1 MSASLK
7 MLQICRS
14 CLKCRSSANSLTN
27 GFKITFPTRSIFSTT
42 NLLSRKKPNDPHQGE
57 SEDDPLDKTLQSA
70 AEDLSN
76 KISGEKGRHVATDL
90 IQKLK
95 MMKMTKPE
103 REDTNGQQNLGSILS
118 KMTTD
123 QVKHRGEGRSKRRGQ
138 RDDKRDNRKE
148 VQALSG
154 MFDDMS
160 AVRYQDSENYDY
172 HAMKKPNPQGVER
185 KYPDRK
191 SSDQR
196 GPRKWTRQP
205 GADRDFK
212 LFEGDRLGIFS
223 PEDIKTEVK
232 KEKET
237 LWDVLEKEELTKLQ
251 TAAPKNGFEEMIVWT
266 KQGKLWHFPIDNEQ
280 GWELEQ
286 KTGFHEHIFLEHLTE
301 DFPKKGPLRQ
311 FMNHV
316 VVALSK
322 NAFITAEQKR
332 EHIQWFREYFIEN
345 QDILQESLGENGLI
359 RNETL
364 SQLEA

>member
-1 MSASLK
+1 MF
-7 MLQICRS
+7 I
-14 CLKCRSSANSLTN
+14 TN
-27 GFKITFPTRSIFSTT
+27 LCFCQVLESTHSFGQVGNNPGIPQFKITFPARSIFSTT
-42 NLLSRKKPNDPHQGE
+42 NLLSRKKTDDPPQGE

-103 REDTNGQQNLGSILS
+103 REDTNMTNGQQNFGSILS

-123 QVKHRGEGRSKRRGQ
+123 QVKHRGEGRPKRRGQ

-212 LFEGDRLGIFS
+212 L
-223 PEDIKTEVK
+223 K
-232 KEKET
+232 K
-237 LWDVLEKEELTKLQ
+237 
-251 TAAPKNGFEEMIVWT
+251 
-266 KQGKLWHFPIDNEQ
+266 
-280 GWELEQ
+280 
-286 KTGFHEHIFLEHLTE
+286 
-301 DFPKKGPLRQ
+301 R
-311 FMNHV
+311 
-316 VVALSK
+316 
-322 NAFITAEQKR
+322 KR
-332 EHIQWFREYFIEN
+332 NIMGCI
-345 QDILQESLGENGLI
+345 GERRAYKVTNCS
-359 RNETL
+359 T
-364 SQLEA
+364 

>member
-14 CLKCRSSANSLTN
+14 CLKCRSSANSLSN
-27 GFKITFPTRSIFSTT
+27 GFKITFPARSIFSTT
-42 NLLSRKKPNDPHQGE
+42 NLLSRKKTDDPPQGE

-76 KISGEKGRHVATDL
+76 KISGEKGRHVASDL

-232 KEKET
+232 KEK
-237 LWDVLEKEELTKLQ
+237 
-251 TAAPKNGFEEMIVWT
+251 
-266 KQGKLWHFPIDNEQ
+266 
-280 GWELEQ
+280 
-286 KTGFHEHIFLEHLTE
+286 
-301 DFPKKGPLRQ
+301 
-311 FMNHV
+311 
-316 VVALSK
+316 
-322 NAFITAEQKR
+322 
-332 EHIQWFREYFIEN
+332 
-345 QDILQESLGENGLI
+345 GLY
-359 RNETL
+359 T
-364 SQLEA
+364 QLCLMF